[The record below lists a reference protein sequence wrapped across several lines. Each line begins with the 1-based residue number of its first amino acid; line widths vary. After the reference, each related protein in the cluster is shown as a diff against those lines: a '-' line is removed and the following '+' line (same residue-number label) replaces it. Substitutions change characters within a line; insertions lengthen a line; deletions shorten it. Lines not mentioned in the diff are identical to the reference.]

1 MLENF
6 YKGAYMIKVTN
17 RLIITSALLCSIGMI
32 AGCAQKP
39 FMGAI
44 PPGGGVP
51 VTSVVLESTRVA
63 QSNTYQA
70 TLISRYSVSMQ
81 PQVAG
86 QISDIYVK
94 AGDRVQ
100 AGQLLMVV
108 DKRKQEASLNSSK
121 ADAASA
127 KAAISQA
134 KNMLL
139 NYQAQRR
146 ALESNLALNKKM
158 FDRYNALYAKR
169 AVSQQDLDKYTD
181 SYNKAKA
188 DLDANTIQIEAQKA
202 AIASAQSNYEKA
214 QFSIKEQETQL
225 QYYKITAPYSG
236 IIGDIPVK
244 VGSYVSANTQL
255 LSLTQNDPL
264 EINISLPVDK
274 VFDIKAGL
282 PVEVLDNAGKVIG
295 SSKISFVSPK
305 VDTATQTILVKAI
318 LNNPKEILKADQSVK
333 TRVIFNKVSGILAPT
348 GAVSHLGG
356 QDFVFLVV
364 KKGNQSFVKQQSVKL
379 GEIQGDKYVIISGL
393 KSGDEIVSMGIQ
405 KLMDGAPVM
414 TVNKGE

>member
-1 MLENF
+1 
-6 YKGAYMIKVTN
+6 MIKVTN
-17 RLIITSALLCSIGMI
+17 RLIITSALICSLGMI

-51 VTSVVLESTRVA
+51 VTSIVLESILVA
-63 QSNTYQA
+63 QSNVYQS
-70 TLISRYSVSMQ
+70 TLISRYSVSLQ

-127 KAAISQA
+127 KASISQA

-236 IIGDIPVK
+236 VVGDIPVK
-244 VGSYVSANTQL
+244 VGNYVSANTQL
-255 LSLTQNDPL
+255 LSITQNDPL
-264 EINISLPVDK
+264 EVNISLPVDK
-274 VFDIKAGL
+274 VFDIKTGL

-295 SSKISFVSPK
+295 STKISFVSPK
-305 VDTATQTILVKAI
+305 VDTSTQTILVKAI

-333 TRVIFNKVSGILAPT
+333 TRVVFSKVSGILAPT

-379 GEIQGDKYVIISGL
+379 GEIQGDKYVVLSGL

-414 TVNKGE
+414 TLNKGE